1 MISLICRILYLI
13 EIEKNGCHRLNRIKW
28 NGIEERFSRVIK
40 SQLDRGI
47 NSGVLLHNSVTIANN
62 IVYFKLF
69 RKKDF

>member
-1 MISLICRILYLI
+1 MVATDLIGLSGMGLRRDC
-13 EIEKNGCHRLNRIKW
+13 
-28 NGIEERFSRVIK
+28 SRVIK